1 MIKRIVLYCRIT
13 SSLNI
18 PFPAGMIH
26 TFSPN
31 VHLWFQLF
39 CLLEFY
45 WLFILSLLVFYSPIT
60 FCSFF
65 YRLNCSCTEFCYFPF
80 LFFPEHVPQTNITHS
95 ARGTEDDRRRI
106 RFFEVF
112 ALELVAALKSI
123 YFMKQWGLLNDSNC
137 CPEYI
142 FPEPNWIT
150 VSLLNWSELAAK
162 WQFCVPYL
170 FTICDFHINLLI
182 LKIKTWAFFSHNLFL
197 FPPLPELK
205 GKPSVKTKESF
216 SLDK

>member
-1 MIKRIVLYCRIT
+1 MLYCRIT

-65 YRLNCSCTEFCYFPF
+65 YRLNCSCTEFCYLPF

-123 YFMKQWGLLNDSNC
+123 YFMKQWYWKKFPPQQKSGFLVWKSD
-137 CPEYI
+137 I
-142 FPEPNWIT
+142 FPLQLKCYILE
-150 VSLLNWSELAAK
+150 VSVWK
-162 WQFCVPYL
+162 
-170 FTICDFHINLLI
+170 H
-182 LKIKTWAFFSHNLFL
+182 
-197 FPPLPELK
+197 
-205 GKPSVKTKESF
+205 
-216 SLDK
+216 SLENKKCTG